1 MYFTLIIYTPWTYVT
16 CSPGESVDLQ
26 HIHSNMTVKYAI
38 SISVTPKLD
47 HLQIVQLDRSEV
59 HVCRRLMEYCMVLV
73 TYNKEYKW
81 LGMKLVTPE
90 KLPSHHFTL
99 EHLSNCILEHF
110 VALNVL
116 NGLMH
121 STSTVSCTSPVVL
134 NCSLSTLSRPAT
146 VCLFHITENK
156 STL

>member
-1 MYFTLIIYTPWTYVT
+1 
-16 CSPGESVDLQ
+16 
-26 HIHSNMTVKYAI
+26 
-38 SISVTPKLD
+38 
-47 HLQIVQLDRSEV
+47 
-59 HVCRRLMEYCMVLV
+59 MVLV

-156 STL
+156 STVQILKPLPTRLPFQKTPMSHMGNQEQKLAAIMPIRETSHFEGSYVVTIKISLKLNNMVS

>member
-1 MYFTLIIYTPWTYVT
+1 MYFTLTIYNPWTYVT
-16 CSPGESVDLQ
+16 CSPGESIDLP
-26 HIHSNMTVKYAI
+26 HIQSNMTVKYAI

-90 KLPSHHFTL
+90 KLPSDHFTL
-99 EHLSNCILEHF
+99 EHLSNSIPFSIHF
-110 VALNVL
+110 N
-116 NGLMH
+116 
-121 STSTVSCTSPVVL
+121 
-134 NCSLSTLSRPAT
+134 LSRPAT

-156 STL
+156 STV